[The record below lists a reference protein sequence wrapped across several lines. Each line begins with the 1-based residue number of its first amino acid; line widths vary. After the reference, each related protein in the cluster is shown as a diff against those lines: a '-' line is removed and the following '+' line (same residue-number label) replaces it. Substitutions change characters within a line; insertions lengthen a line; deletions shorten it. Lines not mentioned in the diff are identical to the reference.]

1 MNSNDI
7 KTPESNSPDIQFLE
21 KKTQL
26 TEMQKER
33 IKESLEKQEITQQN
47 SKELSLDKTN
57 EPILTKEEIG
67 VKQQEIEQ
75 TQKIESYSEELKLY
89 IKNNNFEKLDNNTL
103 SNKIYNE
110 EKLEVELKKKFLIEL
125 KHESWLSFIQE
136 INKIKGSN
144 SK

>member
-1 MNSNDI
+1 MFRRNSRR
-7 KTPESNSPDIQFLE
+7 E
-21 KKTQL
+21 KC
-26 TEMQKER
+26 R
-33 IKESLEKQEITQQN
+33 VIN
-47 SKELSLDKTN
+47 C
-57 EPILTKEEIG
+57 TKEA
-67 VKQQEIEQ
+67 IEEHHI
-75 TQKIESYSEELKLY
+75 TYYPEA